1 MGRET
6 QVGGTHLSQGRGL
19 TCLRV
24 CVAKKMEKASLIHTK
39 KSVFSTAGLHQ
50 DAPGLLVP
58 FSESDLIRSCPC
70 WRLQDVKNGFMT
82 NLRQLT
88 WLFLNISEAMLV
100 LPGEEVSVHFVLK
113 RVT

>member
-1 MGRET
+1 M
-6 QVGGTHLSQGRGL
+6 
-19 TCLRV
+19 RV
-24 CVAKKMEKASLIHTK
+24 PKKMEKASLIHTK

-70 WRLQDVKNGFMT
+70 WRLQDGKNGFMT

-88 WLFLNISEAMLV
+88 WLFLNICEAMLV
-100 LPGEEVSVHFVLK
+100 LPGEEVSVQFVLK
-113 RVT
+113 WVT